1 MSASLRDRPPVEL
14 QADDGGNGG
23 APARR
28 AVVRWAWR
36 LFRREWRQ
44 QLLVLTLLTVAVAA
58 TTAGL
63 GIAGNTSSSLAS
75 SFGTADHLLTLPSTD
90 PHLAADVAVLQTAF
104 GAVEVIAH
112 QKITVPGSAAAIDL
126 RAQDPAGVYSRPM
139 LRLDAGRYPSGPNEV
154 AVTAAVAKTFNLH
167 VGGTWHQDGH
177 DWQVVGLVENPLDL
191 LDRFALVAPG
201 QANPPD
207 HVTVLIQATAPQFAA
222 ATLPDGSDVEIRP
235 TDQAAS
241 AAISVLVLATIG
253 LLFVGLLAMA
263 GFTVMAQRRLRALGM
278 LAAVGAGDR
287 HVRLVLL
294 ANGAVVGAVAAV
306 AGTTVGLA
314 GWLAF
319 SPRLEAIAEH
329 RIDRFHLPWWA
340 ILVAMLLAVAT
351 AVTAA
356 WWPARSAARIP
367 IVAAL
372 SARPV
377 RPRPAHRFAA
387 LGALLLLAGLGLL
400 VASHQNRP
408 PLIITGIVATTV
420 GMLLL
425 APVGIAGLGGL
436 ARGAP
441 IALRL
446 ALRDLARYQA
456 RSSAALAAVA
466 LSVGISAAI
475 AISAAAAQAAA
486 AVPTGGNLPTNQLI
500 VWLSPDAAAGAVP
513 QLNPTQLHNTQTR
526 VDAIATALHAQ
537 SVLALDGALEPSV
550 PDMQGGP
557 ANSTGGKPVAALGIP
572 HHTVVD
578 GRHGTEFRGNESIPL
593 FVATPAV
600 LQRYGIQ
607 PGDINPTT
615 DLLTSRSSLAGY
627 QLIGTSRGT
636 QRRLPNWQPK
646 AQTVPLPAYTSD
658 PTTLITTHAVHSLGL
673 TSVPVGWLVQTPRPL
688 TAAQIDNAQQVAIA
702 AGLSIE
708 TRPTQASL
716 SQLRTDATAAGIAV
730 ALGVLAMTVG
740 LIRSETARDL
750 RTLTAT
756 GASGGT
762 RRALTGATA
771 GALALLGALIGTAGA
786 YLALIAWYHRNLHW
800 LGFPPITNLTGI
812 LVGLPAAAAIAGWL
826 LAGRQPPA
834 ITRQPLD

>member
-14 QADDGGNGG
+14 QADDSGNGG

-44 QLLVLTLLTVAVAA
+44 QLLVLALLTVAVAA

-63 GIAGNTSSSLAS
+63 GIAANTSSSLAS
-75 SFGTADHLLTLPSTD
+75 SFGTADHLLTLSGTD
-90 PHLAADVAVLQTAF
+90 AHLAADVAALQTAF
-104 GAVEVIAH
+104 GAVEVINH

-126 RAQDPAGVYSRPM
+126 RAQAPAGVYGHPM

-167 VGGTWHQDGH
+167 VGDTWHQDGH

-207 HVTVLIQATAPQFAA
+207 HVTVLLQATAQQFAA

-241 AAISVLVLATIG
+241 AAIGVLVLATIG

-278 LAAVGAGDR
+278 LGAIGAGDQ

-294 ANGAVVGAVAAV
+294 TNGAVVGAVAAV

-319 SPRLEAIAEH
+319 SPRLETIAEH

-340 ILVAMLLAVAT
+340 ILVAVLLAVAT

-387 LGALLLLAGLGLL
+387 LGGLLLLAGLGLL
-400 VASHQNRP
+400 VASHQDRP
-408 PLIITGIVATTV
+408 PLIITGIVATTL

-441 IALRL
+441 VALRL

-456 RSSAALAAVA
+456 RSGAALAAVGLA
-466 LSVGISAAI
+466 VGISAAI

-500 VWLSPDAAAGAVP
+500 VWLSPEAVAGAVP
-513 QLNPTQLHNTQTR
+513 QLTPTQLHNTQTR

-537 SVLALDGALEPSV
+537 SVLALDGALDPSV

-572 HHTVVD
+572 HHTVEN
-578 GRHGTEFRGNESIPL
+578 GKPGTEFRGNESIPL

-600 LQRYGIQ
+600 LQRYGIT
-607 PGDINPTT
+607 PSDVNPTT

-627 QLIGTSRGT
+627 QLIGTSGT

-646 AQTVPLPAYTSD
+646 AQTVSLPTYTSD
-658 PTTLITTHAVHSLGL
+658 PTTLLTTHALQSLGL
-673 TSVPVGWLVQTPRPL
+673 TAVPVGWLIQTPQPL
-688 TAAQIDNAQQVAIA
+688 TATQVDHAQQVAVA

-716 SQLRTDATAAGIAV
+716 SQLRTAATAAGVAV

-740 LIRSETARDL
+740 LIRSETAHDL
-750 RTLTAT
+750 QTLTAT
-756 GASGGT
+756 GASSTT
-762 RRALTGATA
+762 RRTLTGATA
-771 GALALLGALIGTAGA
+771 GALALLGALLGTTGA
-786 YLALIAWYHRNLHW
+786 YLALIAWYHHNLHW
-800 LGFPPITNLTGI
+800 LSYVPITNLAGI
-812 LVGLPAAAAIAGWL
+812 LVGLPATATIAGWL
-826 LAGRQPPA
+826 LAGQEPPA

>member
-1 MSASLRDRPPVEL
+1 MSVALGERP
-14 QADDGGNGG
+14 ADLGAGGGG

-44 QLLVLTLLTVAVAA
+44 QLLVLALLTVAVAV

-63 GIAGNTSSSLAS
+63 GIAGNTSSPLAS
-75 SFGTADHLLTLPSTD
+75 SFGTADHLLTLPSAD
-90 PHLAADVAVLQTAF
+90 PNLAADIAALNRTF
-104 GAVEVIAH
+104 GAVEVIDH

-126 RAQDPAGVYSRPM
+126 RAQAPHGIYSHPM
-139 LRLDAGRYPSGPNEV
+139 LRLDAGRYPGGGTNEI
-154 AVTAAVAKTFNLH
+154 AVTAAVAKIFNLH
-167 VGGTWHQDGH
+167 VGGSWHQGGR
-177 DWQVVGLVENPLDL
+177 DWRVVGLVENPLDL

-207 HVTVLIQATAPQFAA
+207 HVTILIRATTQQFAA
-222 ATLPDGSDVEIRP
+222 ATLPQGSQVQIRP
-235 TDQAAS
+235 SAQAAD
-241 AAISVLVLATIG
+241 AAIGVLVLATIG

-278 LAAVGAGDR
+278 LGAIGAGDR

-294 ANGAVVGAVAAV
+294 ANGASVGAVAAV
-306 AGTTVGLA
+306 TGTTVGLA

-319 SPRLEAIAEH
+319 SPRLETIAKH
-329 RIDRFHLPWWA
+329 RINRFDLPWWA

-351 AVTAA
+351 TVTAA
-356 WWPARSAARIP
+356 WWPARTAARIP

-372 SARPV
+372 SARPA

-400 VASHQNRP
+400 VASRQNRP
-408 PLIITGIVATTV
+408 PLIITGIVATTL

-425 APVGIAGLGGL
+425 APVGIAGLAPL
-436 ARGAP
+436 ARPSP

-466 LSVGISAAI
+466 LAVGISAAI
-475 AISAAAAQAAA
+475 AIYAAAAQAAT
-486 AVPTGGNLPTNQLI
+486 AVPTGGNLPTTQLI
-500 VWLSPDAAAGAVP
+500 VWLSPDAAAGPVP
-513 QLNPTQLHNTQTR
+513 QLTSTQLHNAQAR
-526 VDAIATALHAQ
+526 VDAIATALRAQ
-537 SVLALDGALEPSV
+537 PVLALDAAMDPTGTYL
-550 PDMQGGP
+550 QGGP
-557 ANSTGGKPVAALGIP
+557 ANDTGGKPVVALGIP
-572 HHTVVD
+572 HHTVRD
-578 GRHGTEFRGNESIPL
+578 GKSGTEFRGNESVPL

-600 LQRYGIQ
+600 LQHYGIQ
-607 PGDINPTT
+607 PSDINSTT
-615 DLLTSRSSLAGY
+615 DILTSRSSLAGY
-627 QLIGTSRGT
+627 QLYGGG
-636 QRRLPNWQPK
+636 RRPDWQPK
-646 AQTVPLPAYTSD
+646 VQTVALPTYTSD
-658 PTTLITTHAVHSLGL
+658 PTTLITTRALRSLGL
-673 TSVPVGWLVQTPRPL
+673 TAVPAGWLVQTPRPL
-688 TAAQIDNAQQVAIA
+688 TGAQIDNAQQVAIA

-740 LIRSETARDL
+740 LIRSETAHDL
-750 RTLTAT
+750 QTLTAT
-756 GASGGT
+756 GASGST
-762 RRALTGATA
+762 RRGLTGATA
-771 GALALLGALIGTAGA
+771 GALALLGALIGTTGA
-786 YLALIAWYHRNLHW
+786 YLALIAWYHHNLHW
-800 LGFPPITNLTGI
+800 LGYVPTSNLAGI
-812 LVGLPAAAAIAGWL
+812 LVGLPATATIAGWL
-826 LAGRQPPA
+826 LAGRPPPA